1 MNDIQVD
8 DLNVHLSPTN
18 VDVSVKGIR
27 FPVQV
32 IIIILFISVALFY
45 FR

>member
-8 DLNVHLSPTN
+8 DLNVHLSPTSF
-18 VDVSVKGIR
+18 DASAKGIR
-27 FPVQV
+27 LPVQV
-32 IIIILFISVALFY
+32 IVIILVVSVLFFY